1 LGKLC
6 IRDRTL
12 IAQGDIGYDQAGEF
26 AALCERLLGR
36 RLPGET
42 VIDLTSA
49 GELVSPCL
57 AAVYDDSRLHRPPEL
72 TVVVPQR
79 LAHLF
84 APGQAEGL
92 FTVQEV

>member
-12 IAQGDIGYDQAGEF
+12 IAHGDIGYDQAGEF
-26 AALCERLLGR
+26 ATLCARLLGGS
-36 RLPGET
+36 LPGGT
-42 VIDLTSA
+42 VIDLTAA
-49 GELVSPCL
+49 GDLVSPCL
-57 AAVYDDSRLHRPPEL
+57 AAVYDDCRLHRPVEL
-72 TVVVPQR
+72 TVIAPRR

-92 FTVQEV
+92 FAVREV

>member
-1 LGKLC
+1 VGKLC

-26 AALCERLLGR
+26 ARLCEQLLGQ
-36 RLPGET
+36 RLPGES
-42 VIDLTSA
+42 VIDLTAA

-57 AAVYDDSRLHRPPEL
+57 AAIYDDCRLHRPERA
-72 TVVVPQR
+72 TVVVTGR

-84 APGQAEGL
+84 APGEEEGL
-92 FTVQEV
+92 FTVREV